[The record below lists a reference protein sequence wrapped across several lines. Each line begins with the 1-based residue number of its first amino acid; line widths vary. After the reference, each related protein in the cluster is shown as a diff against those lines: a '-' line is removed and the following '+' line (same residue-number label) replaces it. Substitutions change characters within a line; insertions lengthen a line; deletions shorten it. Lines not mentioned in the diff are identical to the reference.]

1 MSDKKSDNNKV
12 KMKTRDHKP
21 SRIVEAVKS
30 FFKRGS
36 IFKGVSYFVQVG
48 TFTAFAYVTAS
59 LFSTFVLMDIV
70 KTFGAYAVDVT
81 GAPSFGDLLLG
92 DLFGFFMLPSAFMA
106 LVLFAAYIAVC
117 AFVWRVL
124 AKWMGRLREL
134 RSEQLNKRDDA
145 R

>member
-1 MSDKKSDNNKV
+1 MTKDIKLKK
-12 KMKTRDHKP
+12 REHKP
-21 SRIVEAVKS
+21 SKAANALKS
-30 FFKRGS
+30 FWKKGP
-36 IFKGVSYFVQVG
+36 IFKSLTYIMQFS
-48 TFTAFAYVTAS
+48 AFASFAYGVGIFITTTLLS
-59 LFSTFVLMDIV
+59 DVV
-70 KTFGAYAVDVT
+70 QTFGAYAVDVT

-124 AKWMGRLREL
+124 VKWMGRLREL
-134 RSEQLNKRDDA
+134 RAEQLNKRDDA